1 MQKDCNEVIA
11 FIWMKYKVIS
21 VGKVK
26 LKRLLYP
33 T

>member
-1 MQKDCNEVIA
+1 MQKNRNEVIT
-11 FIWMKYKVIS
+11 FIWMKYKVVS
-21 VGKVK
+21 MGKVK